1 MSKKR
6 KAISPFLLRLSFV
19 DFGLFLNLILQHGH
33 FSYVF
38 FTKTSHIEQYLSFP
52 SLYDE
57 DFTKT
62 HKEKSTFSND
72 TTNELI
78 HQIEEEIK
86 IEATSGNYGDN
97 FEGLT
102 QFELQ
107 TTRPQEFAR
116 KDLMYAE

>member
-1 MSKKR
+1 MDNSEKIDKFKK
-6 KAISPFLLRLSFV
+6 LLKE
-19 DFGLFLNLILQHGH
+19 HGPKRAAEIIRTT
-33 FSYVF
+33 VAV
-38 FTKTSHIEQYLSFP
+38 
-52 SLYDE
+52 YDE